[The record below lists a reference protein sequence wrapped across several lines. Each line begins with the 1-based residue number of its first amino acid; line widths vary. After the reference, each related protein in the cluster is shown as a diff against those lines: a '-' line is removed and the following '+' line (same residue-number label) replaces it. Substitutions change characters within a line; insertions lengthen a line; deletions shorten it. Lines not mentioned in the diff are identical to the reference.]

1 MYNKNMAKFIE
12 ELARL
17 PVNVQEVILE
27 NLSQEMV
34 PLEINGNIYMVH
46 EEVSKLIDNLL
57 LQLEE
62 SGETDNWPKKEL

>member
-46 EEVSKLIDNLL
+46 EQVSKLIDNLL

>member
-1 MYNKNMAKFIE
+1 MAKFIE

-46 EEVSKLIDNLL
+46 EQVSKLIDNLL